1 MQALAGSVLLYYRD
15 LLAIPGL
22 LSVTVSAALL
32 LSLLIHRHPFAV
44 AVIQLFFDLLLLLIR
59 FNASLIP
66 LLIRC
71 DRLHYCLIR
80 FGYLIR
86 GRDPRHVHLILESR
100 LIPSLP
106 LPELLVLVRS
116 LRCRHSTHVLR
127 RGLNVGD
134 VLLGRHITPVVIS
147 WDMLSLDVLR
157 RLIHHN

>member
-1 MQALAGSVLLYYRD
+1 MQALAGSVLLYHRA

-22 LSVTVSAALL
+22 LSVTVRTALL

-44 AVIQLFFDLLLLLIR
+44 AVIQLLIDLLLLLRR
-59 FNASLIP
+59 FQASLLP

-71 DRLHYCLIR
+71 DCLHYCLIR

-106 LPELLVLVRS
+106 LPELLMLVRGF
-116 LRCRHSTHVLR
+116 CCWNSTHVLR
-127 RGLNVGD
+127 RGLNVSQ
-134 VLLGRHITPVVIS
+134 VLLRWHITPVLVS
-147 WDMLSLDVLR
+147 WDMLSLDVL
-157 RLIHHN
+157 